1 MRVPDTVNGLVVDP
15 SVPEPGWTYPDVCDA
30 GLPCALASL
39 VGAYARGDA
48 AAAVEWAR
56 NASSRLWFGAM
67 WDHRYSQAR
76 AAENLLRVASLA
88 AQAVAAT
95 GASFSDYIPDPYS
108 YEALEQTPFY
118 RAVLGFCREVEP
130 LDESDV
136 DRYATVQDR
145 PMRADGVDWQTVEN
159 AAMALRYF
167 WIGRLHEANRRWLP
181 DSDFQ
186 TATVWARKALPDMA
200 EGESALDV
208 LSRLHAIITEPIY
221 FTNSDDIGVNP

>member
-67 WDHRYSQAR
+67 WDHRYSR
-76 AAENLLRVASLA
+76 ASASENLPRVASLA

-108 YEALEQTPFY
+108 YEALE
-118 RAVLGFCREVEP
+118 
-130 LDESDV
+130 
-136 DRYATVQDR
+136 
-145 PMRADGVDWQTVEN
+145 
-159 AAMALRYF
+159 
-167 WIGRLHEANRRWLP
+167 
-181 DSDFQ
+181 
-186 TATVWARKALPDMA
+186 
-200 EGESALDV
+200 
-208 LSRLHAIITEPIY
+208 
-221 FTNSDDIGVNP
+221 

>member
-1 MRVPDTVNGLVVDP
+1 M
-15 SVPEPGWTYPDVCDA
+15 
-30 GLPCALASL
+30 
-39 VGAYARGDA
+39 
-48 AAAVEWAR
+48 
-56 NASSRLWFGAM
+56 
-67 WDHRYSQAR
+67 
-76 AAENLLRVASLA
+76 
-88 AQAVAAT
+88 
-95 GASFSDYIPDPYS
+95 
-108 YEALEQTPFY
+108 EQTPFY